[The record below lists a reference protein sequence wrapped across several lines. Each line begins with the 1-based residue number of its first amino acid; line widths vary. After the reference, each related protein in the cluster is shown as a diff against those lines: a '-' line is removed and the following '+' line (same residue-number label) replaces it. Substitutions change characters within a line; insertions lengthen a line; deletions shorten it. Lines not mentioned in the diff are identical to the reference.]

1 MVQEVLAYCIFKTRW
16 GYFGLAGTQ
25 TALLRSCLPCGREA
39 VAGQLLRG
47 LTDARRQ
54 ADYFR
59 GLQERIV
66 AYFDG
71 ALVIFGPKIPIDL
84 GALGGFSRRVLDT
97 CRAIDFG
104 QTRTYSELAGM
115 IGRPGA
121 SRAVGQALASNP
133 VPLIIP
139 CHRVVRS
146 DGGLGGFTAPGGVA
160 IKRRL
165 LNHERSCLRQKGS

>member
-1 MVQEVLAYCIFKTRW
+1 VLSYCIFKTKW

-25 TALLRSCLPCGREA
+25 TTLLRSCLPGRREA
-39 VAGQLLRG
+39 VERQLLRG
-47 LTDARRQ
+47 LSGTRRQ
-54 ADYFR
+54 RDYFR
-59 GLQERIV
+59 GVQERIV
-66 AYFDG
+66 AYFGG
-71 ALVIFGPKIPIDL
+71 ALAIFGPEIPIDL
-84 GALGGFSRRVLDT
+84 GALGGFSRRVLDA
-97 CRAIDFG
+97 CRVIDFG
-104 QTRTYSELAGM
+104 QTRTYSDLARV

-121 SRAVGQALASNP
+121 SRAVGHALASNP

-165 LNHERSCLRQKGS
+165 LNHERSCLRQEV